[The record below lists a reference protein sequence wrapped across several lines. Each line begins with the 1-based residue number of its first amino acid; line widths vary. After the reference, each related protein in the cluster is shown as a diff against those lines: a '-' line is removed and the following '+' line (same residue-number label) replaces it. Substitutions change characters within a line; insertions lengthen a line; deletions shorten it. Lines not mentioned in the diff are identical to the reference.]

1 MNKVKEPKRVHVKVS
16 QKENL
21 THKIDIATQTLER
34 NIGFINSC
42 DSKTSIVLTMIGVLL
57 TLILTNDGL
66 TAISHIISHSVFG
79 NTFCDIL
86 YFIVWLAS
94 VGMLVMG
101 IWNLVSVLIAKT
113 KPSTKNSN
121 PTTSSS
127 MIFFGGILKVGDRT
141 VYHNKFLTMT
151 DQELLDDL
159 IAEIYTN
166 AEIATQKYRRYNQ
179 GLKLTVWGFVLF
191 ILMFLA
197 GMHIYG

>member
-34 NIGFINSC
+34 NIGFVNSC

-86 YFIVWLAS
+86 YFIAWLAS